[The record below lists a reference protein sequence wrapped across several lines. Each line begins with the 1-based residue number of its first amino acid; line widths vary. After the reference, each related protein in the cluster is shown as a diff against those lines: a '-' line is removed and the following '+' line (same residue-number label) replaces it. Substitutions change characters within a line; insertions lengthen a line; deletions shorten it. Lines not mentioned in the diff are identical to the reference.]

1 MKKYIQSNGEVN
13 PFNPEQNN
21 LLTFQTIRY
30 VLGQHFNCPPHSWD
44 DQPYDRVILDYMF
57 VRAVEEERA
66 EQTEKQTKDMKKRY
80 NGGNNKDGRVIR
92 TTSDADNL
100 DDFFDLVNAD
110 MRVPED
116 DSG

>member
-1 MKKYIQSNGEVN
+1 
-13 PFNPEQNN
+13 
-21 LLTFQTIRY
+21 
-30 VLGQHFNCPPHSWD
+30 
-44 DQPYDRVILDYMF
+44 
-57 VRAVEEERA
+57 
-66 EQTEKQTKDMKKRY
+66 MKKRY